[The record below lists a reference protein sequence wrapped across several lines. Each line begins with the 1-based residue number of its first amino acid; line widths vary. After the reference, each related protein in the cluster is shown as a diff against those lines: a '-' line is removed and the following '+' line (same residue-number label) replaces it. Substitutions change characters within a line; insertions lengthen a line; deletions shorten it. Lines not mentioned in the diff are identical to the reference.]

1 MRRIEFTV
9 NEQQLTKLIK
19 QMVREAK
26 DEMEMGIDLDMKRRG
41 NRFDLKRAVEMAA
54 KIFER
59 DFAVDMS
66 DEDLQ
71 ELEDASSRINIDRAI
86 SKLESKSDDEGSSKE
101 EIATDKIEDLIGE
114 GLYESYLTEDK
125 FDRIKSII
133 ARANIF
139 GGLGVIGT
147 AGTAFI
153 SMIPG
158 YVDFEFLTKVHDMVE
173 STGCSR
179 YCGPLSFFIACLG
192 VAMFFHGMSRK
203 DYLDSEIARKRGG
216 DEEVDESYYY

>member
-9 NEQQLTKLIK
+9 NEQQLTRLIK

-26 DEMEMGIDLDMKRRG
+26 DEMEMDIDLDIKRRG

-66 DEDLQ
+66 DEDLE
-71 ELEDASSRINIDRAI
+71 ELEDASSRININRAI
-86 SKLESKSDDEGSSKE
+86 DKLENKSGDEGSSKE
-101 EIATDKIEDLIGE
+101 EMASDKIEDLLSE

-133 ARANIF
+133 ARANMF
-139 GGLGVIGT
+139 GGLSILGLGGLSFV
-147 AGTAFI
+147 

-158 YVDFEFLTKVHDMVE
+158 YVDFQFLLKVHEMVE
-173 STGCSR
+173 TTGCSR

-192 VAMFFHGMSRK
+192 VAMFFHGMVRK
-203 DYLDSEIARKRGG
+203 DSMEPEKPRKGDDLDER
-216 DEEVDESYYY
+216 YYY

>member
-9 NEQQLTKLIK
+9 NEQQLTKLIE

-26 DEMEMGIDLDMKRRG
+26 DEMEMDVKLDMKRRG

-54 KIFER
+54 KLFER
-59 DFAVDMS
+59 EFAQDMS
-66 DEDLQ
+66 DEDLE
-71 ELEDASSRINIDRAI
+71 ELEDASAKIDVERSI
-86 SKLESKSDDEGSSKE
+86 EKLESRSEDVSPKGEDAS
-101 EIATDKIEDLIGE
+101 DKIDDMLGDISESFLNE
-114 GLYESYLTEDK
+114 GK

-139 GGLGVIGT
+139 GGLGVIGV
-147 AGTAFI
+147 AGTAFV

-158 YVDFEFLTKVHDMVE
+158 YIDFEFLTRVHEMVE
-173 STGCSR
+173 SIGCTR
-179 YCGPLSFFIACLG
+179 YCGPLSFFVACLG

-203 DYLDSEIARKRGG
+203 HFLDSEMSKKG
-216 DEEVDESYYY
+216 DDIDETYYY

>member
-26 DEMEMGIDLDMKRRG
+26 DEMEMGIDLDMKHRG
-41 NRFDLKRAVEMAA
+41 NRFDLKRAVAMAA
-54 KIFER
+54 EIFER
-59 DFAVDMS
+59 DFADDMS
-66 DEDLQ
+66 NKDLE
-71 ELEDASSRINIDRAI
+71 ELEDASADLDINRAI
-86 SKLESKSDDEGSSKE
+86 EKLENKSEDVSPKGEDAS
-101 EIATDKIEDLIGE
+101 DKIDDMLGDISESFLNE
-114 GLYESYLTEDK
+114 GK

-147 AGTAFI
+147 AGTAFV

-173 STGCSR
+173 SVGCSR
-179 YCGPLSFFIACLG
+179 YCGPLSFFVACLG

-203 DYLDSEIARKRGG
+203 DYLDSEMARKRGG

>member
-9 NEQQLTKLIK
+9 NEQQLTRLIK

-26 DEMEMGIDLDMKRRG
+26 DEMEMDIDLNMKRRG

-66 DEDLQ
+66 DEDLE
-71 ELEDASSRINIDRAI
+71 ELEDASADLDINRAI
-86 SKLESKSDDEGSSKE
+86 EKLENKSEDVSPKGEDAS
-101 EIATDKIEDLIGE
+101 DKIDDMLGDISESFLNE
-114 GLYESYLTEDK
+114 GK

-147 AGTAFI
+147 AGTAFV

-173 STGCSR
+173 SVGCSR
-179 YCGPLSFFIACLG
+179 YCGPLSFFVACLG

-203 DYLDSEIARKRGG
+203 DYLDSEMARKRGG

>member
-26 DEMEMGIDLDMKRRG
+26 DEMEMDVKLDMKRRG

-54 KIFER
+54 KLFER
-59 DFAVDMS
+59 EFAQDMS
-66 DEDLQ
+66 DEDLE
-71 ELEDASSRINIDRAI
+71 ELEDASAKIDVERSI
-86 SKLESKSDDEGSSKE
+86 EKLESRSEDVSPKGEDAS
-101 EIATDKIEDLIGE
+101 DKIDDMLGDISESFLNE
-114 GLYESYLTEDK
+114 GK

-139 GGLGVIGT
+139 GGLGVIGV
-147 AGTAFI
+147 AGTAFV

-158 YVDFEFLTKVHDMVE
+158 YIDFEFLTKVHDMVE
-173 STGCSR
+173 SIGCTR
-179 YCGPLSFFIACLG
+179 YCGPLSFFVACLG

-203 DYLDSEIARKRGG
+203 HFLDSEMSKKG
-216 DEEVDESYYY
+216 DDIDETYYY

>member
-41 NRFDLKRAVEMAA
+41 NRFDLKRAVAMAA
-54 KIFER
+54 EIFKR

-66 DEDLQ
+66 DEDLE
-71 ELEDASSRINIDRAI
+71 ELKDASVDLDINRAIEKLENKSEDVSPKGEDAS
-86 SKLESKSDDEGSSKE
+86 
-101 EIATDKIEDLIGE
+101 DKIDDMLGDISESFLNE
-114 GLYESYLTEDK
+114 GK

-147 AGTAFI
+147 AGTAFV

-173 STGCSR
+173 SVGCSR
-179 YCGPLSFFIACLG
+179 YCGPLSFFVACLG

-203 DYLDSEIARKRGG
+203 DYLDSEMARKRGG